1 MNKNSDPRDIPGKRA
16 PESASEILHRRPRV
30 LVADDEWSF
39 RDLLLF
45 AFEDDGYEVVAVGDG
60 ASLLDIL
67 EASLLPKS
75 SIKPFDLVVSDVRMP
90 GWVGLSAL
98 ENLSSNP
105 HTPPV
110 VVITAFGS
118 EELHRRAEKAG
129 AVAVLDKP
137 FDIAELT
144 ALSRRVLAQ
153 HAA

>member
-1 MNKNSDPRDIPGKRA
+1 MNKNSDPRGIPGKNA

-30 LVADDEWSF
+30 LIADDEWAF

-45 AFEDDGYEVVAVGDG
+45 AFEDEGYEVVAVGDG
-60 ASLLDIL
+60 ASLLDVL
-67 EASLLPKS
+67 GASLLPRS
-75 SIKPFDLVVSDVRMP
+75 GIKPFDLVVSDVRMP

-98 ENLSSNP
+98 ENLSSSP
-105 HTPPV
+105 QAPPV
-110 VVITAFGS
+110 VVVTAFGS
-118 EELHRRAEKAG
+118 EEVHRRAEKAG

-144 ALSRRVLAQ
+144 ALSRRVLSQ

>member
-1 MNKNSDPRDIPGKRA
+1 MNKNSEPRGIPGKKA
-16 PESASEILHRRPRV
+16 PEGASEILHRRARV
-30 LVADDEWSF
+30 LVADDEWAF

-45 AFEDDGYEVVAVGDG
+45 AFEAEGYEVVAVGDG
-60 ASLLDIL
+60 ACLLDIL

-75 SIKPFDLVVSDVRMP
+75 GIKPFDLVVSDVRMP

-98 ENLSSNP
+98 ENLSSSP
-105 HTPPV
+105 QAPPV

-118 EELHRRAEKAG
+118 EEVHRRAEKAG